1 MSDFTMGLAQLMND
15 NAAKLKSEPNK
26 SVRLYTLIKDYAQ
39 RKYKCDDNQV
49 MKLYIGTKRAAEITD
64 NAALI
69 AYVDGKMN
77 PEQPKPESKPQT
89 IDEVT
94 FVKDSLGNAASVEKS
109 RGKIKVTIKDSRDEE
124 DLRSKMQEIGYDYST
139 KRGLSYFFVKS

>member
-1 MSDFTMGLAQLMND
+1 MND
-15 NAAKLKSEPNK
+15 NAAKPKSEPNK

-94 FVKDSLGNAASVEKS
+94 FVKDSLGEAASVEKS

-124 DLRSKMQEIGYDYST
+124 DLRSKMQEIGYSYST
-139 KRGLSYFFVKS
+139 KRGLSYFFIKN